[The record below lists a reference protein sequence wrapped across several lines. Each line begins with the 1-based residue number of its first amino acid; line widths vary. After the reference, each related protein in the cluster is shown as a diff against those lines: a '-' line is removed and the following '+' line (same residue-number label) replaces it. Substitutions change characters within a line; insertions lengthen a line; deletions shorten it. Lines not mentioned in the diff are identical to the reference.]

1 MPTKGKLTLDD
12 GDNVAGLTGPSRIQE
27 RVAET
32 IAADI
37 RQRVLRGTYP
47 EGPLPKQ
54 DDLVAEYG
62 VSGPSLR
69 EALRILEAEGLITVR
84 RGKFGGAFIHPP
96 SWSSAAYA
104 LGLSLQGQG
113 IRLVDLAETI
123 RDLEPRCAAACAS
136 REDRMTTVIP
146 ELEAN
151 IAATELVVGD
161 GAQFTATAR
170 SFHHILVD
178 STPNQ
183 TMRLM
188 VRSLVA
194 VWSIQEKAWADI
206 AEGEGRYPV
215 PQQQEEVLESHR
227 HVASALVAGDA
238 IKAAGIAA
246 NHLAATQSRVLQ
258 NYGERIVDAS
268 STTAVRAFRNL

>member
-1 MPTKGKLTLDD
+1 M
-12 GDNVAGLTGPSRIQE
+12 AGPKTPSRLQE

-113 IRLVDLAETI
+113 IRLADLAETI
-123 RDLEPRCAAACAS
+123 RDLEPKCAAACAE
-136 REDRMTTVIP
+136 RDDRMSVVIP
-146 ELEAN
+146 QLEDN
-151 IAATELVVGD
+151 IAATELVIGD

-170 SFHHILVD
+170 AFHHILVD
-178 STPNQ
+178 CTPNQ
-183 TMRLM
+183 TTRLI

-215 PQQQEEVLESHR
+215 PQQQQEVLDSHR
-227 HVASALVAGDA
+227 HVVAALVAGDSE
-238 IKAAGIAA
+238 KAAAIATH
-246 NHLAATQSRVLQ
+246 HLAATQSRVLQ
-258 NYGERIVDAS
+258 YYGERVVDAS
-268 STTAVRAFRNL
+268 SATAVRAFRSL

>member
-1 MPTKGKLTLDD
+1 MTAIK
-12 GDNVAGLTGPSRIQE
+12 GPSRLHE
-27 RVAET
+27 RVAES

-47 EGPLPKQ
+47 KGPLPKQ
-54 DDLVAEYG
+54 DDLVAEYN

-69 EALRILEAEGLITVR
+69 EALEILEAEGLITVR

-113 IRLVDLAETI
+113 ITLADLAATI
-123 RDLEPRCAAACAS
+123 RNLEPQCGSACAE
-136 REDRMTTVIP
+136 RADRLSTVVP
-146 ELEAN
+146 ALEAN
-151 IAATELVVGD
+151 ILETERVLGD
-161 GAQFTATAR
+161 GVRFTVTAR

-178 STPNQ
+178 WAPNQ
-183 TMRLM
+183 TTRLV

-215 PQQQEEVLESHR
+215 PQHQEAVLNSHR
-227 HVASALVAGDA
+227 HIVSSLIAGDA
-238 IKAAGIAA
+238 KKVASIAA
-246 NHLAATQSRVLQ
+246 EHLAATQSRVLDY
-258 NYGERIVDAS
+258 YGERVVDS
-268 STTAVRAFRNL
+268 SSATAVRAFRNL